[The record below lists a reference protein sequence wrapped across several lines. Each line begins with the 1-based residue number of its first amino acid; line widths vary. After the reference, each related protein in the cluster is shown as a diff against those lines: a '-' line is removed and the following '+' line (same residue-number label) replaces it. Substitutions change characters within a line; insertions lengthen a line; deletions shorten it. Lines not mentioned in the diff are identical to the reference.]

1 MLSPGTQ
8 EFDDITQ
15 CGTGAYA
22 KVYSAI
28 HCLTGSTVAIKVFDL
43 KKTQDC
49 PNVVDQEISIH
60 RKLDHPFIAQYF
72 GHIRETETVSMIM
85 EYVQGIPLIELVNQS
100 GYIREL
106 EAQKMFCELV
116 SAVYYLHRVKR
127 IVHRDLKLENILLT
141 PQRHVKLIDFGFARE
156 NCGIMTTQ
164 CASFPYAAP
173 EVFMGKTY
181 TEAVDVWS
189 LGVILYAMLVGAL
202 PFGSGD
208 LVHLSKRVCNEEPEY
223 PESLGQNVVDLLKK
237 IFVKNPEER
246 IDIDGVR
253 KHAWMQQTRFALLMD
268 EAVVL
273 TPDTVTYPMD
283 GVPDNDAV
291 EQCKELG
298 VDIERIPW
306 DNFEEADD
314 NASMI
319 YRIVRRTAISK
330 GLSMFCSSVV
340 MPRINTKDRVSK
352 SMRLSSADETD
363 TSDSSHTSSLKFRGL
378 VSSREALPAGDG
390 AIMPKRSPVAM
401 MTRRR
406 GRTSENPPRTSP
418 FGTRTRVSKLPP
430 LSQVKK

>member
-28 HCLTGSTVAIKVFDL
+28 HCLTGSAVAIKVFDL

-72 GHIRETETVSMIM
+72 GHIREEETVSMIM

-156 NCGIMTTQ
+156 NSGVMTTQ

-208 LVHLSKRVCNEEPEY
+208 IVHLSKRVCNEEPEY
-223 PESLGQNVVDLLKK
+223 PETLGQNVVDLLKK
-237 IFVKNPEER
+237 MFVKNPEER

-253 KHAWMQQTRFALLMD
+253 KHPWMQRTRFALLMD

-273 TPDTVTYPMD
+273 TPDTITYPVV
-283 GVPDNDAV
+283 GVPDNDTV

-298 VDIERIPW
+298 VDTEHIPW

-314 NASMI
+314 HASMI
-319 YRIVRRTAISK
+319 YRIVRRAAISK

-378 VSSREALPAGDG
+378 VSSRETLPAGDG
-390 AIMPKRSPVAM
+390 PLPKRSPVAM
-401 MTRRR
+401 MNRRR
-406 GRTSENPPRTSP
+406 GRTSEIPPRTSP

-430 LSQVKK
+430 LSQIKK